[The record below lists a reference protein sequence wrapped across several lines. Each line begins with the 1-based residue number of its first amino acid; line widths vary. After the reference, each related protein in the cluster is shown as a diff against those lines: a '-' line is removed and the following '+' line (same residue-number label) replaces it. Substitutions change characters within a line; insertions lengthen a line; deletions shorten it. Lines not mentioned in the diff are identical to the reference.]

1 MTKKLLNL
9 TKIALL
15 IFSISF
21 LLGSCT
27 KENTYF
33 VDPQGDFAYVL
44 LKDNI
49 TINANQW
56 NWDPIT
62 GRYKASV
69 SFPELQKN
77 DYEAGMAVGNIYIF
91 DNDGKENVLPLPYI
105 RSYIENDIPFTET
118 ISCALSY
125 DKKNV
130 EFYIESSDKFE
141 DPAARVKYDFKVALI
156 FNFTY

>member
-9 TKIALL
+9 TKVALL

-27 KENTYF
+27 KDNYITPE
-33 VDPQGDFAYVL
+33 GEFAYVL

-49 TINANQW
+49 TIKANQW
-56 NWDPIT
+56 TWDVAT
-62 GRYKASV
+62 ARYKASV

-77 DYEAGMAVGNIYIF
+77 DYEAGMAVGNIFITGK
-91 DNDGKENVLPLPYI
+91 DGKEGVYPLPYI
-105 RSYIENDIPFTET
+105 RSYFDSDGFPFTET

-125 DKKNV
+125 DKRNV
-130 EFYIESSDKFE
+130 EFYIEPSDKFE
-141 DPAARVKYDFKVALI
+141 DLDAPDTYYFKVALI
-156 FNFTY
+156 FNFIY